1 MLGSFSPSSGTFLR
15 EEVLALGCF
24 LKVESGE
31 EVLCFLLGDSGGV
44 ERGED
49 EEGLTGF
56 LAKIFS
62 KFATGPELKSAA
74 SSSSLPLMIGKRAFL
89 GPEIN
94 LLT

>member
-1 MLGSFSPSSGTFLR
+1 M
-15 EEVLALGCF
+15 
-24 LKVESGE
+24 KVESGE

-56 LAKIFS
+56 FLAKIFS

-74 SSSSLPLMIGKRAFL
+74 SSSSLPFMIGKRAFL

>member
-1 MLGSFSPSSGTFLR
+1 MLR
-15 EEVLALGCF
+15 
-24 LKVESGE
+24 
-31 EVLCFLLGDSGGV
+31 DSGGV

-49 EEGLTGF
+49 EVGLTGFF

-62 KFATGPELKSAA
+62 KFATGLELKSAA

-89 GPEIN
+89 GPGIN

>member
-1 MLGSFSPSSGTFLR
+1 MPSLGTFLR

-24 LKVESGE
+24 LKVEAGG
-31 EVLCFLLGDSGGV
+31 EVLCFLLDDSGGV

-49 EEGLTGF
+49 EVGLTGF
-56 LAKIFS
+56 FLAKLS
-62 KFATGPELKSAA
+62 KFATSPELKSAA